1 MEDTVRPKELEP
13 WVREALKVQINAA
26 EKAARKARSDI
37 DAQVASVKEV
47 VTDLLRKSEKGST
60 EKRDD
65 RAAYKAARAVG
76 RMCLELQDL
85 LSAPLPGD
93 TETYEGLKQFS
104 DVASRLASDSARVRD
119 KWVRHIRPYYILDM
133 ISLSSGIDKI
143 RRLSDQ
149 SWEVFSRE
157 GTLLH
162 RLEEIQSRVQKIDEL
177 ERSLHEQLDERNQ
190 VIEEIKRLEPQ
201 ISQTERLI
209 ESLTTDTKIT
219 ELRKIDNRLK
229 ELRGELLTSGF
240 RRLGRPLRKLEAMAS
255 RGEYPVPPEVREKL
269 SEYLKRPFTTFVHE
283 AEGYPFLK
291 SVLRSMQNAVEKRK
305 LLLKQREERKVLER
319 IENVVEKD
327 ILDRIH
333 REATALLAERRKCLQ
348 DPACVDLVSAYK
360 QKKRDLKILQSK
372 RTDLEH
378 RSRVLGEKVGIVR
391 DALAHSVNETALL
404 AERLAKR
411 PVKVTVDLESP
422 QA

>member
-1 MEDTVRPKELEP
+1 MEDTVSPKELDA
-13 WVREALKVQINAA
+13 WVREALRVQINTA
-26 EKAARKARSDI
+26 EKAARKARSDV
-37 DAQVASVKEV
+37 DAQVASLKEV
-47 VTDLLRKSEKGST
+47 VTDLLRKSEKAST

-85 LSAPLPGD
+85 LSASLPGD
-93 TETYEGLKQFS
+93 PQSYEGLKQFS
-104 DVASRLASDSARVRD
+104 DVTARLANDSARIRD

-133 ISLSSGIDKI
+133 ISLSSGIDKL
-143 RRLSDQ
+143 RRLGDQ
-149 SWEVFSRE
+149 TWEVFSKE
-157 GTLLH
+157 GSMLH
-162 RLEEIQSRVQKIDEL
+162 RLEEIHSKVQKIDEL
-177 ERSLHEQLDERNQ
+177 ERSLRQQLDERNQ

-201 ISQTERLI
+201 ISEAEHLI
-209 ESLTTDTKIT
+209 ESLATDPKIAGLKKT
-219 ELRKIDNRLK
+219 DNRLK

-269 SEYLKRPFTTFVHE
+269 SEYLKRPFTTFIHE

-291 SVLRSMQNAVEKRK
+291 SVLRSMRNAIERRK

-319 IENVVEKD
+319 IENVTEKG

-333 REATALLAERRKCLQ
+333 REATALLTERRRYLQ
-348 DPACVDLVSAYK
+348 DPACLDLVSAYK
-360 QKKRDLKILQSK
+360 QRKQELKTLQSR
-372 RTDLEH
+372 RTHLER
-378 RSRVLGEKVGIVR
+378 RSTMLGEKMETVK
-391 DALAHSVNETALL
+391 DSLSHSVKQTALL

-411 PVKVTVDLESP
+411 PVKVRVDLGSP
-422 QA
+422 QS

>member
-1 MEDTVRPKELEP
+1 MEDTVSPKELEP
-13 WVREALKVQINAA
+13 WVREALKVQINVA

-37 DAQVASVKEV
+37 DAQVASIKEV
-47 VTDLLRKSEKGST
+47 VTDLLRKSEKAST

-65 RAAYKAARAVG
+65 RAAYKAARSVA

-85 LSAPLPGD
+85 LSAPLSGD
-93 TETYEGLKQFS
+93 TESYEGLKHFS
-104 DVASRLASDSARVRD
+104 DVAARLANDSARVRD

-133 ISLSSGIDKI
+133 ISLSSGIDKL

-149 SWEVFSRE
+149 SWEVFSKE

-162 RLEEIQSRVQKIDEL
+162 RLEEIQSRVQKIDEF
-177 ERSLHEQLDERNQ
+177 ERSLHEQFDERNQ

-201 ISQTERLI
+201 ISETEHLI
-209 ESLTTDTKIT
+209 ESLASDPKIT
-219 ELRKIDNRLK
+219 ELRKTDNRLK

-255 RGEYPVPPEVREKL
+255 RGEYPVPPEIRDKL
-269 SEYLKRPFTTFVHE
+269 SEYLKRPFTTFIHE
-283 AEGYPFLK
+283 AEGYRFLK
-291 SVLRSMQNAVEKRK
+291 SVLRSMQDAVEKRK

-319 IENVVEKD
+319 IENVTEKG

-333 REATALLAERRKCLQ
+333 LEATALLAERRKYLQ
-348 DPACVDLVSAYK
+348 DPACLDVVSAYK
-360 QKKRDLKILQSK
+360 QKKQSLKILQSK
-372 RTDLEH
+372 RTDLER
-378 RSRVLGEKVGIVR
+378 RSKVLGEKVETVKNS
-391 DALAHSVNETALL
+391 LAQSVKETALL

-411 PVKVTVDLESP
+411 PVKVTVDLESL